1 MEHTKT
7 SNAAVPPEIQGNPRW
22 DQRQP
27 MAPNTN
33 AMIR

>member
-1 MEHTKT
+1 MENTKT
-7 SNAAVPPEIQGNPRW
+7 SKAVVPPEIQGNQR

>member
-1 MEHTKT
+1 MEPTKT
-7 SNAAVPPEIQGNPRW
+7 SNDVVPPEIQGNPRG

-33 AMIR
+33 ARIR